1 MRELGPEKRPMQILA
16 AAGPAAGA
24 DDTPPPSL
32 MIYSHCGTSAGT
44 HTVARKDGRDLELK
58 LQQEQANDVE
68 ARQGP
73 N

>member
-1 MRELGPEKRPMQILA
+1 MRELVPERRPKQILA

-58 LQQEQANDVE
+58 LQREQATDVE